1 MRLGRLLQQAAF
13 PLSEPAR
20 IQDWAGYRDARPIG
34 LNPAQTYN
42 FIMEPPTAEGRVWLT
57 SLPPG
62 ACITAIRHA
71 PQQSVIELGAAQD
84 SAAAEVEVLFHRDC
98 LAVRDAAR
106 DHAGPFRAGTVAK
119 FTTHLPGGLVFVW
132 EEPKPVDSR
141 FTSNFLGSSG
151 HLHANG
157 VSYDWW
163 TYNSAIRGTTFAI
176 NKQDAPAPILEL
188 GTGLHR
194 AWCDQ
199 WVDLAAH
206 AQPVLRFDLGYPASE
221 DPKQRAPRPLLWS
234 VRVNGTEVWRERV
247 PPGGDWLPRE
257 VPLAD
262 YAGRTVLVT
271 LSAEE
276 ESDADVSPTHLLTPA
291 RFGNVRL
298 VNNPRSEAKPDGST
312 LPRPAKV
319 LLEDR
324 FEGRREIPLQPAELP
339 VYHERFYGWLRVT
352 LTADRI
358 LFWLST
364 DGKSWAPQA
373 EFPRTAACASSP
385 QQLLLGRG
393 TGGAGDLFQ
402 NDERWPTGVTTCQLA
417 DLVVGRDQP

>member
-1 MRLGRLLQQAAF
+1 MARGKLYMDEELFHDLSGPVGSGRARLLSRQGRALVRVPPDALGIRLRRVVWRRVRLGRLLRGPAAF
-13 PLSEPAR
+13 PLSEPAQ
-20 IQDWAGYRDARPIG
+20 IQDWAGYAGARPIG

-71 PQQSVIELGAAQD
+71 PQDIGDRVRRPKT

-176 NKQDAPAPILEL
+176 NKQGRTAPILEL
-188 GTGLHR
+188 GTGLHQ

-206 AQPVLRFDLGYPASE
+206 AQPVLRSISAIPRAKIPSNVRPGRCSGRSASTA
-221 DPKQRAPRPLLWS
+221 PKS
-234 VRVNGTEVWRERV
+234 GTQRV
-247 PPGGDWLPRE
+247 PPGGDWLPTE

-262 YAGRTVLVT
+262 YAGRPVLVT
-271 LSAEE
+271 LSAE
-276 ESDADVSPTHLLTPA
+276 
-291 RFGNVRL
+291 RGI
-298 VNNPRSEAKPDGST
+298 
-312 LPRPAKV
+312 
-319 LLEDR
+319 
-324 FEGRREIPLQPAELP
+324 RR
-339 VYHERFYGWLRVT
+339 
-352 LTADRI
+352 
-358 LFWLST
+358 
-364 DGKSWAPQA
+364 
-373 EFPRTAACASSP
+373 
-385 QQLLLGRG
+385 
-393 TGGAGDLFQ
+393 
-402 NDERWPTGVTTCQLA
+402 
-417 DLVVGRDQP
+417 